1 MLTDIYK
8 WSPLALQQVCEQ
20 VSVSTLFLLMGKLSP
35 QEVKWP
41 FQQNTVGAS
50 LVAQQHRTWL
60 WCSIAGLGRYSK
72 EGHSNPLQ
80 YSCLEKSMDRRAWQA
95 TVHGIAKS
103 RTRLKRLSM
112 QAPSKG
118 QSWGL
123 SLHLCCSWPPYC
135 AGHEHLSDYHLVL
148 VQNFCPACVYVPFWV
163 P

>member
-1 MLTDIYK
+1 MCTDKPMFIT
-8 WSPLALQQVCEQ
+8 PLVIIEKENRKSNEYQWKIKYYLGD
-20 VSVSTLFLLMGKLSP
+20 LG
-35 QEVKWP
+35 
-41 FQQNTVGAS
+41 
-50 LVAQQHRTWL
+50 
-60 WCSIAGLGRYSK
+60 SIPGLGISPGGRH
-72 EGHSNPLQ
+72 GNPLQ
-80 YSCLEKSMDRRAWQA
+80 YSYLENFMDRRAWQA

-148 VQNFCPACVYVPFWV
+148 VQNFCPACVYVPIWV

>member
-20 VSVSTLFLLMGKLSP
+20 VSVSALFLLMGKLSP

-41 FQQNTVGAS
+41 FQQNTIGAS

-60 WCSIAGLGRYSK
+60 RC
-72 EGHSNPLQ
+72 
-80 YSCLEKSMDRRAWQA
+80 KSHRKRGFDPWVGNILKRRAQQP
-95 TVHGIAKS
+95 TPIFLPGEVHAKS
-103 RTRLKRLSM
+103 QIRLKRLST

-135 AGHEHLSDYHLVL
+135 TGHEHLSDYHLVL
-148 VQNFCPACVYVPFWV
+148 VQNFCLACIHVLFWV

>member
-1 MLTDIYK
+1 MCTDKPMFIT
-8 WSPLALQQVCEQ
+8 PLVIIEKENRKSNEYQWKIKYYLGD
-20 VSVSTLFLLMGKLSP
+20 LG
-35 QEVKWP
+35 
-41 FQQNTVGAS
+41 
-50 LVAQQHRTWL
+50 
-60 WCSIAGLGRYSK
+60 SIPGLGISPGGRH
-72 EGHSNPLQ
+72 GNPLQ
-80 YSCLEKSMDRRAWQA
+80 YSYLENFMDRRAWQA